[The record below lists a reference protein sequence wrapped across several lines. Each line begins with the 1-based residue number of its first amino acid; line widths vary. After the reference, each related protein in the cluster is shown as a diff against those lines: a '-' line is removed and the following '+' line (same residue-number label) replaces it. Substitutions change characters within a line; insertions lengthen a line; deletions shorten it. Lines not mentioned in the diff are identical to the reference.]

1 MTVPGATG
9 PAGPTAADAGGPSR
23 SGRAAPRRHGQVDA
37 APHPAATAAGGT
49 RAAAARRAGGAALA
63 AAVLVAVPLFGNSYH
78 LHMACLFG
86 IIVISAVGLNLLTGY
101 AGLISLGHAAF
112 MGVGAYGV
120 AWFSSR
126 LGLPFYLCLPLAGLL
141 AAAAGM
147 ATGLPSLRIKGLYL
161 AMATLAAQFI
171 LGFVFNAWEPVTGG
185 RGGTNV
191 APAQIAGLQL
201 STEREMY
208 YPIAAVAVAALLF
221 TRNLFRTRVGRAFI
235 AMRDRDSAAEVLGV
249 DPRRYQLA
257 AFGVSSLFAGI
268 AGGFM
273 AYFYKVVTPG
283 QFSFQLSLFYL
294 TAIVVGGMG
303 TVQGVL
309 LGAMF
314 MTATP
319 AALAAVAGAFGPLA
333 AGLLAPL
340 REVLFGLLIVLFL
353 IFEPGGLAG
362 IINRIRKR
370 IQPQNAAKE

>member
-1 MTVPGATG
+1 MSG
-9 PAGPTAADAGGPSR
+9 P
-23 SGRAAPRRHGQVDA
+23 RAA
-37 APHPAATAAGGT
+37 
-49 RAAAARRAGGAALA
+49 RAASAAQRAGGAASGPTQARPRPTAKSAAGTLLA
-63 AAVLVAVPLFGNSYH
+63 AAVLAGIPLFGNSYH
-78 LHMACLFG
+78 LHVACLFG

-120 AWFSSR
+120 AWFSAN
-126 LGLPFYLCLPLAGLL
+126 LALPFYLCLPLAGLL
-141 AAAAGM
+141 AAGAGM
-147 ATGLPSLRIKGLYL
+147 ATGLPSLRIRGLYL
-161 AMATLAAQFI
+161 AIATLAAQFI

-221 TRNLFRTRVGRAFI
+221 TRNLFRTRAGRAFV

-257 AFGVSSLFAGI
+257 AFAASSFFAGI

-283 QFSFQLSLFYL
+283 QFGFQLSLFYL

-309 LGAMF
+309 LGAIF

-319 AALAAVAGAFGPLA
+319 AALAAVAGMFGPLA

-362 IINRIRKR
+362 IINRITKW
-370 IQPQNAAKE
+370 IQTQRRGEGAIG